1 MALRPRIPASTVS
14 AYEALRHQVLRGEA
28 APAGLS
34 AVAFH
39 GLIHGMAIVAQETPD
54 ATRIGTGRAGA
65 HEASCDR
72 ALVRVLAN
80 MVLQAHSEMRH
91 VY

>member
-1 MALRPRIPASTVS
+1 VS
-14 AYEALRHQVLRGEA
+14 AYEALRHEVLRGDA
-28 APAGLS
+28 APAGLG

-39 GLIHGMAIVAQETPD
+39 GLIHGMAIIAQQTPE
-54 ATRIGTGRAGA
+54 ATRIGTDRVAA
-65 HEASCDR
+65 HEASCER

>member
-1 MALRPRIPASTVS
+1 MS

-28 APAGLS
+28 AAAGLS

-39 GLIHGMAIVAQETPD
+39 GLIHGMAIIAQETPG
-54 ATRIGTGRAGA
+54 ATRIGTERAA
-65 HEASCDR
+65 AQEASCER

-80 MVLQAHSEMRH
+80 MVLQAHAEVRH

>member
-1 MALRPRIPASTVS
+1 VS

-28 APAGLS
+28 APVGLS

-39 GLIHGMAIVAQETPD
+39 GLIHGMAIIAQETPG
-54 ATRIGTGRAGA
+54 ASRVGTERAAA
-65 HEASCDR
+65 HEASGER

-80 MVLQAHSEMRH
+80 MVLQAHAEVRH

>member
-1 MALRPRIPASTVS
+1 MT
-14 AYEALRHQVLRGEA
+14 AYEALRRQVLLGEA
-28 APAGLS
+28 SPAGLS

-39 GLIHGMAIVAQETPD
+39 GLIHGMAI
-54 ATRIGTGRAGA
+54 IA
-65 HEASCDR
+65 HEMPEPTRSGAERPTEPEASRDR

-80 MVLQAHSEMRH
+80 MVLQAHSEVRH